1 MQVNLLYGNLQPRCC
16 SSHRHAFEHHVF
28 IFFFLKSEFGMFM
41 SYLWMQPENDEQI
54 LITTRG
60 WVFDRLQTNIA
71 ILA

>member
-1 MQVNLLYGNLQPRCC
+1 MAIFNHGVAVHTDMLLNTMCF
-16 SSHRHAFEHHVF
+16 SFS
-28 IFFFLKSEFGMFM
+28 FLKSEFGMFM

-60 WVFDRLQTNIA
+60 WVFDRLQTYIA